1 MQSDWY
7 SVLASAVSVEFELYV
22 EHRNWMAAQWMALPE
37 ETQEKYME
45 EMKEEKEDGD
55 EYDAM
60 FAQFF

>member
-1 MQSDWY
+1 
-7 SVLASAVSVEFELYV
+7 
-22 EHRNWMAAQWMALPE
+22 MAAQWMALPE

-45 EMKEEKEDGD
+45 DMKDDGD